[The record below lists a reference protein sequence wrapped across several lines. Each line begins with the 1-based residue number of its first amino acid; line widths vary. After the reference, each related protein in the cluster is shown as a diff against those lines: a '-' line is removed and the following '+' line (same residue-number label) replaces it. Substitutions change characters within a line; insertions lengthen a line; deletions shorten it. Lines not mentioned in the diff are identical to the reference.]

1 MAVERSLKKG
11 REMRTQLGGQR
22 GLGLGRPQRMP
33 GPRASR
39 ASWPGAASSEPVPLT
54 LQNKRFQQA
63 PPKKR
68 KKLLFFAQA
77 FVAEAPR
84 RPFGWASEPGRC
96 HGDRDSRRGPLP
108 GVDLPQLGPEPG
120 GTKKKK
126 KSSKYLES
134 YSDRA
139 EFFSAV
145 RAASTLFFLG
155 LPGWAMAS
163 LEMGSSGLGKA
174 SPQNVYSLNLSPS
187 SSFKPPLKLHG
198 KGFFGCLL
206 GFIRVYS
213 PSSFTVKNMPF
224 WSRGACCTSP
234 PPP

>member
-1 MAVERSLKKG
+1 MLRCLGRLAHVRGLRQSPVRGCHGECVFKGEGPLPRGPGMAVERSLKKG

-126 KSSKYLES
+126 
-134 YSDRA
+134 RA
-139 EFFSAV
+139 QS
-145 RAASTLFFLG
+145 
-155 LPGWAMAS
+155 
-163 LEMGSSGLGKA
+163 
-174 SPQNVYSLNLSPS
+174 
-187 SSFKPPLKLHG
+187 
-198 KGFFGCLL
+198 
-206 GFIRVYS
+206 I
-213 PSSFTVKNMPF
+213 
-224 WSRGACCTSP
+224 
-234 PPP
+234 